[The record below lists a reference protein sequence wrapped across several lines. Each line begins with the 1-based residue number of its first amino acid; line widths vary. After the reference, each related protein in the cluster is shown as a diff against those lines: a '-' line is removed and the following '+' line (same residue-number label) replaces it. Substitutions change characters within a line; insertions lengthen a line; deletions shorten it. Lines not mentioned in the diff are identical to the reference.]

1 MRVVD
6 HIATTTDCWSVR
18 RRRFIGVTVHWID
31 PESLTRYSAALAH
44 SWKVRTHSMCW
55 QTPWMISI
63 PSLKFVVRFWEQ
75 IMVLISE
82 KLSRFLEKMRRT
94 MQSKVMV
101 MHLKREVEFVDVSA
115 LLNED
120 DGFEFRLPCHLL
132 NLIAMVEAMKA
143 TSNEVYKKVYHSTF
157 GKCNALWN
165 KCGRSTLAAK
175 NVEDVC
181 SIQMQPGGTPCSW
194 QWKDCWGSSKIR
206 VRGPSQSSAQ
216 M

>member
-31 PESLTRYSAALAH
+31 PDSLTRYSAALAH

-101 MHLKREVEFVDVSA
+101 MHLKRERMKRGWRGGVCWCVS
-115 LLNED
+115 
-120 DGFEFRLPCHLL
+120 
-132 NLIAMVEAMKA
+132 
-143 TSNEVYKKVYHSTF
+143 TSEWRWW
-157 GKCNALWN
+157 LWVSSPLSPTQPN
-165 KCGRSTLAAK
+165 SYGWSYES
-175 NVEDVC
+175 N
-181 SIQMQPGGTPCSW
+181 IQWGIQESVPFNI
-194 QWKDCWGSSKIR
+194 WK
-206 VRGPSQSSAQ
+206 